1 MSTKC
6 LSTVFLARASILIVS
21 ILNVEA
27 KKRPKWWM
35 TTSKPVPTARPRTQP
50 EIEALLKKD
59 GIIPDVIKYAPN
71 DTVQIVYNNNETVVD
86 CGNELTFKDVKNAP
100 TFVDWFLH
108 DEYEVYTLMLLGP
121 DSPTRENPSNR
132 CYKHWLVANIPEERI
147 YAAEEFASYTI
158 STRAYEPVSAL
169 KEYFQKNYRHPPIC
183 FCDVQTARTVSAGVP
198 RRENLQKCHRRQAR
212 QFLCNGLGGKVQS
225 WDSKC
230 CELF

>member
-158 STRAYEPVSAL
+158 STRAYEPGIHRFVFVMYKQPGRYQLEYRGERIYKNVIGGRRVNFSAMDL
-169 KEYFQKNYRHPPIC
+169 AEKYNLGTPSAVNYFKIR
-183 FCDVQTARTVSAGVP
+183 V
-198 RRENLQKCHRRQAR
+198 K
-212 QFLCNGLGGKVQS
+212 
-225 WDSKC
+225 
-230 CELF
+230 

>member
-1 MSTKC
+1 MSTKY
-6 LSTVFLARASILIVS
+6 LSTVFLAGASILIVS

-71 DTVQIVYNNNETVVD
+71 DTVQVVYNNNETVVD
-86 CGNELTFKDVKNAP
+86 FGNELTFKDVKNAP

-158 STRAYEPVSAL
+158 STRAYEPGRYLTQSYYTQL
-169 KEYFQKNYRHPPIC
+169 NWNFSRFGFN
-183 FCDVQTARTVSAGVP
+183 FLAR
-198 RRENLQKCHRRQAR
+198 CI
-212 QFLCNGLGGKVQS
+212 LGK
-225 WDSKC
+225 
-230 CELF
+230 F